1 MKNPVM
7 GLFMTQASIANE
19 LVRSIVL
26 DDRNR
31 DYDKE
36 ARDELEDGKKDIELK
51 RRGRKTEDEK
61 RQDDYVIE
69 DIEKTIE
76 EQKEEKRK
84 QRKEREK
91 NKDNR
96 DRDRDFL
103 G

>member
-1 MKNPVM
+1 MKNPIM
-7 GLFMTQASIANE
+7 GLFLTEAAIANE

-36 ARDELEDGKKDIELK
+36 ARDELEDAKKDMELK

-61 RQDDYVIE
+61 KQDDYVIE

-91 NKDNR
+91 EER
-96 DRDRDFL
+96 DRDNDLDFL
-103 G
+103 R